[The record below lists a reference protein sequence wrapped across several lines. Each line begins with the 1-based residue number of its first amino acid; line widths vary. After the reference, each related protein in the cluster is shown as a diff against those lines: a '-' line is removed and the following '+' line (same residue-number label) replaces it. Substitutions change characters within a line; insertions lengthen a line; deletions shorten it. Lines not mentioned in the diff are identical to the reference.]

1 MDPARDPRSDRR
13 AFVSDRLAVAHSEA
27 SRPARSEAQPSE
39 DRTGLASDAS
49 ERGTRPATSRG
60 SRSRTGPQDSR
71 RGRQPAVFTR
81 IRRWLRPPRRLRPT
95 RAGWTFFALTFGVGF
110 AALNTGNNLLYL
122 VLALMLAFLV
132 LSGVL
137 SESALRGIRV
147 ERRLPDEWFA
157 GRPARVAL
165 RIHNAQRRAAAFA
178 VVVED
183 RVADAKVGD
192 RASGRCVALRIAPGG
207 SEVRSYAYA
216 PERRGPL
223 AFQGFVVST
232 RFPFGLFSKSRVL
245 EAEAEALVYPAVVRI
260 ATPEEDGAHDGG
272 GERPHPRDG
281 AGDVADGLRDRQDG
295 DPARRIHW
303 RASARARR
311 LLVRRRAGD
320 EDALLEVRLELSSV
334 GDAFERRVSRAASE
348 ALAGLESGRRVAL
361 SAGST
366 HIAPAAGPR
375 QRAALL
381 SFLARVEPAE
391 AAG

>member
-13 AFVSDRLAVAHSEA
+13 APL
-27 SRPARSEAQPSE
+27 
-39 DRTGLASDAS
+39 
-49 ERGTRPATSRG
+49 TSK
-60 SRSRTGPQDSR
+60 R

-81 IRRWLRPPRRLRPT
+81 LRRWLRPPRRLRPT
-95 RAGWTFFALTFGVGF
+95 GAGWSFFAFTFGVGF

-137 SESALRGIRV
+137 SESALRGIAVR
-147 ERRLPDEWFA
+147 RRLPAELFA

-165 RIHNAQRRAAAFA
+165 EIHNEQRRAAAFA

-183 RVADAKVGD
+183 RAADEILGD
-192 RASGRCVALRIAPGG
+192 RATGRCVALRIAPGT
-207 SEVRSYAYA
+207 SEVRSYAFT
-216 PERRGPL
+216 PERRGAL
-223 AFQGFVVST
+223 RFEGFVVST

-245 EAEAEALVYPAVVRI
+245 ELSEEALVYPAVSRLAPPREEA
-260 ATPEEDGAHDGG
+260 ATSAGG
-272 GERPHPRDG
+272 DRPLPRDG
-281 AGDVADGLRDRQDG
+281 AGDVADGLRDREVG

-320 EDALLEVRLELSSV
+320 EQSEILVELSLGAPDSD
-334 GDAFERRVSRAASE
+334 GFERRVSRAASE
-348 ALAGLESGRRVAL
+348 ALAGLEAGRRVGL
-361 SAGST
+361 RAGRT
-366 HIAPAAGPR
+366 EFEAASGPR

-381 SFLARVEPAE
+381 AFLARVEPAGTE
-391 AAG
+391 AAA

>member
-13 AFVSDRLAVAHSEA
+13 TALRRR
-27 SRPARSEAQPSE
+27 RPQ
-39 DRTGLASDAS
+39 
-49 ERGTRPATSRG
+49 
-60 SRSRTGPQDSR
+60 
-71 RGRQPAVFTR
+71 AVFTR
-81 IRRWLRPPRRLRPT
+81 IRRWLQPPRRLRPT

-137 SESALRGIRV
+137 SESALRGIAVR
-147 ERRLPDEWFA
+147 RRLPAEWFA
-157 GRPARVAL
+157 GSPARVAL
-165 RIHNAQRRAAAFA
+165 EIHNGQRRAAAFA

-183 RVADAKVGD
+183 RVADAALGD
-192 RASGRCVALRIAPGG
+192 RASGRCVALRIAPGA

-223 AFQGFVVST
+223 AFEGFVIST

-245 EAEAEALVYPAVVRI
+245 EAAEEALVFPAVARV
-260 ATPEEDGAHDGG
+260 ATPEEDGAAAFS
-272 GERPHPRDG
+272 GEQPHPRDG
-281 AGDVADGLRDRQDG
+281 AADVADGLRERQPS

-311 LLVRRRAGD
+311 LLVRRRSA
-320 EDALLEVRLELSSV
+320 EEHAELEVRLEPCEP
-334 GDAFERRVSRAASE
+334 GEAFERRVSRAASE

-361 SAGST
+361 RAGDVR
-366 HIAPAAGPR
+366 IAPAAGPR

-381 SFLARVEPAE
+381 SFLARIEPAR
-391 AAG
+391 ASAG

>member
-1 MDPARDPRSDRR
+1 MFSR
-13 AFVSDRLAVAHSEA
+13 A
-27 SRPARSEAQPSE
+27 
-39 DRTGLASDAS
+39 
-49 ERGTRPATSRG
+49 
-60 SRSRTGPQDSR
+60 
-71 RGRQPAVFTR
+71 
-81 IRRWLRPPRRLRPT
+81 RRWLRPPRTLRPT
-95 RAGWTFFALTFGVGF
+95 RAGWSFFALCFGVGF

-147 ERRLPDEWFA
+147 ERRLPAEWFA
-157 GRPARVAL
+157 GTPARVAL
-165 RIHNAQRRAAAFA
+165 LIHNVQRRAAAFA

-183 RVADAKVGD
+183 RVADAKLGD
-192 RASGRCVALRIAPGG
+192 RASGRCVALRIAPGT

-216 PERRGPL
+216 PERRGAL
-223 AFQGFVVST
+223 AFQGFVIST

-245 EAEAEALVYPAVVRI
+245 DAEAEAIVYPAVARVP
-260 ATPEEDGAHDGG
+260 TPEGGATSAPS

-281 AGDVADGLRDRQDG
+281 AGDVADGLRDRQDA

-311 LLVRRRAGD
+311 LLVRRRVGD
-320 EDALLEVRLELSSV
+320 EDGELEVRLELSAA

-348 ALAGLESGRRVAL
+348 ALAGLESGLRVAL
-361 SAGST
+361 SAGT
-366 HIAPAAGPR
+366 VRIDPASGPR

-381 SFLARVEPAE
+381 SFLARVEPAPAE
-391 AAG
+391 AAQ

>member
-1 MDPARDPRSDRR
+1 MDPARDPRSDG
-13 AFVSDRLAVAHSEA
+13 
-27 SRPARSEAQPSE
+27 RPAL
-39 DRTGLASDAS
+39 G
-49 ERGTRPATSRG
+49 
-60 SRSRTGPQDSR
+60 R
-71 RGRQPAVFTR
+71 RRRQPAVFTR

-95 RAGWTFFALTFGVGF
+95 RAGWSFFALTFGVGF

-147 ERRLPDEWFA
+147 ERRLPDELFA
-157 GRPARVAL
+157 GLPARIAL
-165 RIHNAQRRAAAFA
+165 RIHNGQRRAAAFA

-183 RVADAKVGD
+183 RVADARLGD
-192 RASGRCVALRIAPGG
+192 RASGRCVALRIAPGA

-223 AFQGFVVST
+223 SFQGFVVST

-245 EAEAEALVYPAVVRI
+245 EAEAEALVYPAVSRI
-260 ATPEEDGAHDGG
+260 PTPENDGTHEPG

-281 AGDVADGLRDRQDG
+281 AGDVADGLRERQHG

-320 EDALLEVRLELSSV
+320 EDALLEVRLELAAA
-334 GDAFERRVSRAASE
+334 GAAFERRVSRAASE
-348 ALAGLESGRRVAL
+348 ALAALESGRRVAL
-361 SAGST
+361 TAGAT